1 MYTIQAMPRPRSL
14 TDSDVAAAALA
25 VIDRGG
31 PAAFTM
37 RAVAAELNM
46 ATMSIYRYV
55 SNREQLEE
63 LIVEVLF
70 SGVDVTPPRRCSWR
84 RQIIALM
91 ERVRDAVRAHPQ
103 VVSLGLAHRLTSPQ
117 GLRLSEAV
125 LGVLTEAGFTVQQRD
140 VANRSLM
147 VYLIGSVQF
156 EHFGE
161 LSGAGTAMMANLS
174 GEEYPLL
181 EETARH
187 TRRVTADQEFKRGLN
202 VVLDGLEASMTR
214 SSRSKAG

>member
-1 MYTIQAMPRPRSL
+1 MPRSRSL
-14 TDSDVAAAALA
+14 TDTDIAAAALA

-70 SGVDVTPPRRCSWR
+70 SDVDTTPPRHSSWR
-84 RQIIALM
+84 KQITALV
-91 ERVRDAVRAHPQ
+91 ERVRDAVRSHPQ
-103 VVSLGLAHRLTSPQ
+103 VVPLGLAHRLTSTQ

-125 LGVLTEAGFTVQQRD
+125 LGILTQAGFTGRQRD
-140 VANRSLM
+140 VANRTLM
-147 VYLIGSVQF
+147 VYLIGSIQF
-156 EHFGE
+156 EHFGQ
-161 LSGAGTAMMANLS
+161 LSGAGTAAMASLP
-174 GEEYPLL
+174 GDEYPLL
-181 EETARH
+181 AETARPAH
-187 TRRVTADQEFKRGLN
+187 RMNPDEEFRRGLAI
-202 VVLDGLEASMTR
+202 VLDGLQASLTR
-214 SSRSKAG
+214 SSRS

>member
-1 MYTIQAMPRPRSL
+1 MPRPRSL
-14 TDSDVAAAALA
+14 TDTDIAAAALA

-31 PAAFTM
+31 VAAFTM

-70 SGVDVTPPRRCSWR
+70 SEVDITPPQRSSWR
-84 RQIIALM
+84 KQITALV
-91 ERVRDAVRAHPQ
+91 ERVRDTVRAHPQ
-103 VVSLGLAHRLTSPQ
+103 IVLLGLTHRLTSQQ

-125 LGVLTEAGFTVQQRD
+125 LGVLTEAGFTGRQRD

-147 VYLIGSVQF
+147 VYLIGSIQF
-156 EHFGE
+156 EHFGQ
-161 LSGAGTAMMANLS
+161 LSEAGTAAMTNSAMD
-174 GEEYPLL
+174 EFPLL
-181 EETARH
+181 AEGARQAQRP
-187 TRRVTADQEFKRGLN
+187 TPDQEFQAGLN
-202 VVLDGLEASMTR
+202 IVLDGLETSLTKTKRNRTR
-214 SSRSKAG
+214 